1 MKAPHFHSPC
11 LLKKMRINKTDP
23 VVYVVDDE
31 FAVRDSLTL
40 LVESNGQAVRSFASA
55 EAFLNDY
62 SPDQP
67 SCLLLDIRMPS
78 MSGLELQDELIA
90 RDICIP
96 IIFISGHARVPDS
109 AHAFRAGAVD
119 FLEKPFDNATL
130 MARIAEALKKDKENR
145 EQRTERLVLENYLG
159 SLTARETKV
168 LSLIA
173 RGDSNKEIG
182 KKLGISNRTVEA
194 HRARIMEKMQAENLV
209 DLMRMAMRF
218 DLLNCDVNGIQD
230 SSSPQ

>member
-1 MKAPHFHSPC
+1 MS
-11 LLKKMRINKTDP
+11 INKTDS

-67 SCLLLDIRMPS
+67 GCLLLDIRMPT
-78 MSGLELQDELIA
+78 MSGLELQEELMA
-90 RDICIP
+90 RNICIP
-96 IIFISGHARVPDS
+96 IIFISGHARIPDS

-130 MARIAEALKKDKENR
+130 MDRVAEALKKDKENR
-145 EQRTERLVLENYLG
+145 ALRTERLTLENRLG

-168 LSLIA
+168 LYLIA
-173 RGDSNKEIG
+173 SGDSNKQIG
-182 KKLGISNRTVEA
+182 KKLSISNRTVEA
-194 HRARIMEKMQAENLV
+194 HRARIMDKTQSENLA
-209 DLMRMAMRF
+209 DLMRMATRL
-218 DLLNCDVNGIQD
+218 DILNNDVNGIQD
-230 SSSPQ
+230 LFSPQQEDL

>member
-1 MKAPHFHSPC
+1 MS
-11 LLKKMRINKTDP
+11 INKTDP

-67 SCLLLDIRMPS
+67 GCLLLDIRMPT
-78 MSGLELQDELIA
+78 MSGLELQDELMA

-96 IIFISGHARVPDS
+96 IIFISGHARIPDS

-130 MARIAEALKKDKENR
+130 MERIAEALKKDKENR
-145 EQRTERLVLENYLG
+145 EQRAERLVLENHLG
-159 SLTARETKV
+159 SLTVRETKV
-168 LSLIA
+168 LSKLV
-173 RGDSNKEIG
+173 RGHSNKEIG

-209 DLMRMAMRF
+209 DLMRIAMRF
-218 DLLNCDVNGIQD
+218 DLLNDEVNGIQNL
-230 SSSPQ
+230 SSSQ

>member
-1 MKAPHFHSPC
+1 MS
-11 LLKKMRINKTDP
+11 INKTDP
-23 VVYVVDDE
+23 LVYVVDDE

-40 LVESNGQAVRSFASA
+40 LIESTGQAVRSFASA

-67 SCLLLDIRMPS
+67 GCLLLDIRMPT
-78 MSGLELQDELIA
+78 MSGLELQDELIK

-96 IIFISGHARVPDS
+96 IIFISGHARIPDS

-130 MARIAEALKKDKENR
+130 MERIAEALKKDQENR
-145 EQRTERLVLENYLG
+145 AQRTERLSLENRLG

-168 LSLIA
+168 LYLIA
-173 RGDSNKEIG
+173 SGDSNKQIG
-182 KKLGISNRTVEA
+182 KKLSISNRTVEA
-194 HRARIMEKMQAENLV
+194 HRARIMDKTQSENLA
-209 DLMRMAMRF
+209 DLMRMATRL
-218 DLLNCDVNGIQD
+218 DILNNDVNGIQD
-230 SSSPQ
+230 LFSPQQEDL